1 MAHRSASIR
10 NIALVGHGDAGK
22 TTFAEHALEKCG
34 VIARA
39 GSVPEGSTVCDCADD
54 EKERKHSIDA
64 TSVHMEWKGA
74 KLQIIDTPGYPDFSG
89 TAFAGMWACDTA
101 ALFVNGISGP
111 GVNTRRIWNA
121 SVRLGKARMVVVTK
135 LDNENAN
142 PEAVLRSIQKIC
154 GPKCLPFNLPN
165 GVGESFSA
173 VVPCFGNATTDAQT
187 AFSDVE
193 TAQSELME
201 AVVEA
206 DDALLERYFG
216 DAEISEEDLAA
227 GLRAAVEA
235 GTVIPVLFC
244 SATSNVGLPEVLD
257 FMAAFAPSASVAHGV
272 AAATP
277 EGETVDLAQPGDF
290 VASVFKITT
299 DVHVGKQCYLRVWRG
314 ALPADG
320 VVWSSDTGSTVKITH
335 PTRPQ
340 GKDFETPKAL
350 SEGENFCVAKIDELR
365 MCGTVSAPDA
375 KVIVTPP
382 KFRKS
387 MVELAVTSHARGD
400 EHKINAALQKMADE
414 DPSFLVYR
422 NVETNEQII
431 AGRSSLHLMVVLK
444 RLHDRFHVDVDT
456 HIPRVPLKETILAK
470 ADGHHRHKK
479 QSGGRGQ
486 FGEVYLR
493 VAPAE
498 RGAGFEFADKTVG
511 GTIPK
516 NFIPAIEKGIREQM
530 EKGVIA
536 GYPVVDV
543 RVEVYD
549 GKHHP
554 VDSSEAAFKM
564 AGSRA
569 FRNAFETAK
578 PALLEPMMDIEIDVP
593 SKYMGDISGDLNT
606 RRGRISGMDAHDDH
620 QVVQAQVPLS
630 EIQTYSTDLRSMTSG
645 EGMYTLQFNRLE
657 TVPAN
662 VAQKLMAE
670 YAKLREDE
678 EA

>member
-1 MAHRSASIR
+1 MADRSASIR

-34 VIARA
+34 VISRA
-39 GSVPEGSTVCDCADD
+39 GTVQEGSTVCDYAAD
-54 EKERKHSIDA
+54 EKERGHSIDA
-64 TSVHMEWKGA
+64 VSVHMRWNDA

-101 ALFVNGISGP
+101 ALFVNGVSGP

-121 SVRLGKARMVVVTK
+121 STRLGKARMVVVTK
-135 LDNENAN
+135 LDSDNAD
-142 PEAVLRSIQKIC
+142 PEGAVRSIQKLC

-165 GVGESFSA
+165 GIGKAFTG
-173 VVPCFGNATTDAQT
+173 VVPCFGKTTGEAP

-193 TAQSELME
+193 TAQNELME

-216 DAEISEEDLAA
+216 DDDISDEDLAA

-235 GTVIPVLFC
+235 GTVIPILFC
-244 SATSNVGLPEVLD
+244 SATTNAGLPEVLD
-257 FMAAFAPSASVAHGV
+257 FMAAYAPSAAVAHGV
-272 AAATP
+272 SAKNQA
-277 EGETVDLAQPGDF
+277 GDDVDLAQPGGF
-290 VASVFKITT
+290 AASVFKITT

-314 ALPADG
+314 SLPSDG
-320 VVWSSDTGSTVKITH
+320 MVWCSDTDGMVKIAN

-340 GKDFETPKAL
+340 GKEFETPKAL
-350 SEGENFCVAKIDELR
+350 SEGENFCVAKVENLK
-365 MCGTVSAPDA
+365 MCGTVSAPDDR
-375 KVIVTPP
+375 VIVQPP

-387 MVELAVTSHARGD
+387 MVEMAVTSQARGD
-400 EHKINAALQKMADE
+400 EHKVAAALQKMADE

-422 NVETNEQII
+422 NTETNEQII

-444 RLHDRFHVDVDT
+444 RLHERFHVDVET
-456 HIPRVPLKETILAK
+456 HVPRVPLKETILGNS
-470 ADGHHRHKK
+470 DGHHRHKK

-493 VAPAE
+493 IAPTE
-498 RGAGFEFADKTVG
+498 RGNGFEFEDKTVG
-511 GTIPK
+511 GSIPK
-516 NFIPAIEKGIREQM
+516 NFMPAIEKGIREQM
-530 EKGVIA
+530 DKGVIA

-543 RVEVYD
+543 RIEVYD

-564 AGSRA
+564 AGARA
-569 FRNAFETAK
+569 FRDAFEKAK

-593 SKYMGDISGDLNT
+593 SKFMGDISGDLNT

-645 EGMYTLQFNRLE
+645 EGMYTLTFSHLDI
-657 TVPAN
+657 VPGN
-662 VAQKLMAE
+662 VAQKLISE
-670 YAKLREDE
+670 YAKQAKDE
-678 EA
+678 E